1 MRVSE
6 GNLVISSHWIQN
18 KDLFSQLAYIYR
30 SSLNIST
37 EFIASSVSFFRT
49 FLKNEYRGVVE
60 EAGFII

>member
-1 MRVSE
+1 M
-6 GNLVISSHWIQN
+6 VISSPWIQN

-30 SSLNIST
+30 SSWNIST
-37 EFIASSVSFFRT
+37 EFIASFQSQ

>member
-1 MRVSE
+1 M
-6 GNLVISSHWIQN
+6 VISSPWIQN

-37 EFIASSVSFFRT
+37 EFIAAFQSQ